1 MPSIS
6 LRVTEAQK
14 IDLEYRSEGNVSEY
28 IKQQLFGQKESAS
41 EVIARLD
48 KLLERSS

>member
-28 IKQQLFGQKESAS
+28 IKQQL
-41 EVIARLD
+41 LD
-48 KLLERSS
+48 KRECQ